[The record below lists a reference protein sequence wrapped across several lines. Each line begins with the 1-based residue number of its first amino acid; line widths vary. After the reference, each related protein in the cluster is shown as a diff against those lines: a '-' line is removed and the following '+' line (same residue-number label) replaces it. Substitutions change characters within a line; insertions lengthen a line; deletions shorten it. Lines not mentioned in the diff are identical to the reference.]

1 MTNADGSPHQEPT
14 TPVERPRYGEYLPA
28 GSPPPYQAPPVYQAQ
43 PTYPTYPGQ
52 QQPTPEGYPGSPYYQ
67 PVPVV
72 RTRKV
77 ADLVVTCIL
86 LALGLFGM
94 LFGILTSADL
104 GGALASAAAQR
115 GVTYEATSAL
125 PVVANL
131 IWVSHLL
138 LFLAAVGGSIP
149 LLVKRRVAF
158 WLPLTAG
165 VLAAIVYWGGIFAL
179 ILGDSALVNALQSAQ

>member
-1 MTNADGSPHQEPT
+1 MTNADGSPQHEPT

-28 GSPPPYQAPPVYQAQ
+28 GSPPPYQAPPVHHAQ

-67 PVPVV
+67 PVPAV

-94 LFGILTSADL
+94 LAGVGLSAVL
-104 GGALASAAAQR
+104 GQSLAQEYARYGVSYSAPA
-115 GVTYEATSAL
+115 AL
-125 PVVANL
+125 PTVATVL
-131 IWVSHLL
+131 WVSHLV

-149 LLVKRRVAF
+149 LLVKKRIAF
-158 WLPLTAG
+158 WVPLVAG
-165 VLAAIVYWGGIFAL
+165 VLAAIVFWGAL
-179 ILGDSALVNALQSAQ
+179 ISLVAGDPALMDAIRAGQ